1 MAGIGKTTIAE
12 SLRLKADWG
21 DLHIFWAVAEV
32 GSFSEA
38 AARLGVTQPTA
49 SARMRELE
57 GRLGVQLFHRAPH
70 RVTLTEAGRAIH
82 DHVKTM
88 RRSAEAVERLALNRD
103 LREEGRVTLA
113 APDGLA
119 AYVLV
124 PEMVDFIDANP
135 KISLEINC
143 GLWTDHSSLQCTD
156 IALQFDP
163 VTNPDVIA
171 VPLGFYHYCLFA
183 SRRYLDL
190 RGTPKTVQEAA
201 AHRFVHHTAYSRQ
214 PENWQAQTAA
224 LKGLYHVSV
233 ATDSSPTV
241 VEAVRRGVGIGAL
254 PSVVASF
261 APELVMLD
269 MPPLARLE
277 LRMCFHRDLA
287 DTKRI
292 RLVIDWLKTVF
303 DQRTRPWFRAEF
315 VHPSE
320 FPGAVTGATQAPPA
334 AARREGAPALGE
346 RGARR
351 TATAARGS

>member
-1 MAGIGKTTIAE
+1 MAGIGKTTTAE
-12 SLRLKADWG
+12 TLRLKADWG

-32 GSFSEA
+32 GSFTEA

-70 RVTLTEAGRAIH
+70 RVTLTEVGQAIH

-103 LREEGRVTLA
+103 RREEGRVTIA
-113 APDGLA
+113 APDGLVS
-119 AYVLV
+119 YVLA
-124 PEMVDFIDANP
+124 PEIVDFVDANP

-143 GLWTDHSSLQCTD
+143 GLWSDQASVQCTD

-163 VTNPDVIA
+163 VTNPDV
-171 VPLGFYHYCLFA
+171 VTTPLGFYHYCLFA

-190 RGTPKTVQEAA
+190 HGTPKTVQEAA
-201 AHRFVHHTAYSRQ
+201 AHRFVHHTAYTRQ

-224 LKGLYHVSV
+224 LKGLYNVSI
-233 ATDSSPTV
+233 ATDSSPTI

-254 PSVVASF
+254 PSVVATF

-269 MPPLARLE
+269 IAPLARLE
-277 LRMCFHRDLA
+277 FRMCFHRDLA

-303 DQRTRPWFRAEF
+303 DQRTKPWFRAEF

-320 FPGAVTGATQAPPA
+320 FPGPEIGAAQTAPL
-334 AARREGAPALGE
+334 AARRHGA
-346 RGARR
+346 GASGGR
-351 TATAARGS
+351 